1 MYQKDRLEDILA
13 ILKKQGYVTVKY
25 LTEQLHY
32 STATINRDLNLL
44 QNQKMVHRS
53 YGGVEL
59 VNNTSAS
66 MVFRYH
72 KMRTVK
78 SQLAK
83 KAAEFIKN
91 GDVIFIDGTTT
102 TQHIAPYITD
112 RKDLTVITNNM
123 ALVPY
128 LSKYGIKMICL
139 GGPVAEVPYILSGIE
154 TVDNAARYHADK
166 VFFSGG
172 SLLLDGGITSG
183 YVPLLKT
190 MIRNSS
196 HSYLLMDHK
205 KIRSELRGVTHLNI
219 GDVDTLISDY
229 VFDDEMRAAFP
240 ETEFIC
246 VK

>member
-1 MYQKDRLEDILA
+1 MHQKDRLEDILA

-32 STATINRDLNLL
+32 STATINRDLNYL
-44 QNQKMVHRS
+44 QNQRMVKRS

-59 VNNTSAS
+59 TGNTNAS

-112 RKDLTVITNNM
+112 RKDLTVITNNV

-128 LSKYGIKMICL
+128 LSKYGIKVICL
-139 GGPVAEVPYILSGIE
+139 GGAVAEVPYILSGVE
-154 TVDNAARYHADK
+154 TVENAARYRADK
-166 VFFSGG
+166 VFFSAGAMM
-172 SLLLDGGITSG
+172 LDGGISTG
-183 YVPLLKT
+183 YALLLQT
-190 MIRNSS
+190 MLRNAN
-196 HSYLLMDHK
+196 HRYLLMDHK
-205 KIRSELRGVTHLNI
+205 KIVPMARVVHLHLSE
-219 GDVDTLISDY
+219 VDTLISDY
-229 VFDDEMRAAFP
+229 DFDADTMAAFP
-240 ETEFIC
+240 DTTFIC

>member
-1 MYQKDRLEDILA
+1 MHKKDRLDDILA

-25 LTEQLHY
+25 LTERLHY
-32 STATINRDLNLL
+32 STATINRDLNFL
-44 QNQKMVHRS
+44 QNQRMVKRS

-59 VNNTSAS
+59 TGNTDAS

-112 RKDLTVITNNM
+112 RKDLTVITNNV

-128 LSKYGIKMICL
+128 LSKYGITVVCL
-139 GGPVAEVPYILSGIE
+139 GGQVQEVPYILSGVETIE
-154 TVDNAARYHADK
+154 NAARYRADK
-166 VFFSGG
+166 VFFSAGA
-172 SLLLDGGITSG
+172 LLLDGGISSG
-183 YVPLLKT
+183 YALLLQT
-190 MIRNSS
+190 MLRNSK
-196 HSYLLMDHK
+196 HRYLLMDHK
-205 KIRSELRGVTHLNI
+205 KIVSTSRVAHLNLSQ
-219 GDVDTLISDY
+219 VDTVISDY
-229 VFDDEMRAAFP
+229 DFDDTIREAFP